1 MTRPGDSVAIEVSVV
16 IPARNAAATLALQLD
31 GLAAQDYAG
40 AWEVVVAD
48 NGSTD
53 GTHTLVKTWTEK
65 IPELRCISVPKVGV
79 SCARN
84 TGAHATR
91 GHLILFC
98 DADDAVTPH
107 WITAMVETSERFDLV
122 GGALEYE
129 LLSPPEVPRPN
140 VHASS
145 ELPRVFGID
154 YAISANMG
162 CTRVAFDAVGGFD
175 ETFGVGGD
183 DVDFSWRAQQA
194 GFSLGFSADAV
205 VHYRLRGPLGAFA
218 RQQYRYAKGDA
229 HLYAK
234 HLRFGELPP
243 RSLGRQARA
252 ALGDLYDVMRLL
264 PGVVRTKGR
273 WPFVHRLARLVG
285 GVAGALEWGVFPP

>member
-1 MTRPGDSVAIEVSVV
+1 MVAAS
-16 IPARNAAATLALQLD
+16 
-31 GLAAQDYAG
+31 
-40 AWEVVVAD
+40 
-48 NGSTD
+48 
-53 GTHTLVKTWTEK
+53 K
-65 IPELRCISVPKVGV
+65 
-79 SCARN
+79 
-84 TGAHATR
+84 
-91 GHLILFC
+91 
-98 DADDAVTPH
+98 
-107 WITAMVETSERFDLV
+107 RFDVV

-129 LLSPPEVPRPN
+129 LLSPPEVPRP
-140 VHASS
+140 HARASS

-162 CTRVAFDAVGGFD
+162 CARVAFDTVGGFD

-234 HLRFGELPP
+234 HLRLGELPP
-243 RSLGRQARA
+243 RSLGRQVRA
-252 ALGDLYDVMRLL
+252 ALGDLYDVMRLV
-264 PGVVRTKGR
+264 PGVGRTKGR
-273 WPFVHRLARLVG
+273 WRFVHRLARLVG
-285 GVAGALEWGVFPP
+285 GVTGALEWGVFPP